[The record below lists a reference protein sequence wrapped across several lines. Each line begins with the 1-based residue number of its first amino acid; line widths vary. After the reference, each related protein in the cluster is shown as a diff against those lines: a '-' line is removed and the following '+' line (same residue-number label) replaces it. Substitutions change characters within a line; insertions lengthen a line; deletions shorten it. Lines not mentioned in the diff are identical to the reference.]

1 MPELPE
7 VETTCRGI
15 APHIEGQTVAK
26 VIVRNKNLRWPVP
39 ARLNR
44 TLAGLRIEHVGRRGK
59 YILIHTAAG
68 CLLMHLGMSGS
79 LSITDATTPPRKHD
93 HVDIVFDSGQC
104 LRLHDPRRFG
114 SIHWTTADPLE
125 HTLLAKLGPEP
136 LAREFDLEHLWRAS
150 RKRRVAIKSFIMDSH
165 IVVGVGNIYANEALF
180 LAGIHPRRP
189 AGRVT
194 RQAYEKLV
202 KAIKTVIRQ
211 AIKQG
216 GTTLRDF
223 TQSDGKP
230 GYFKQQ
236 LKVYG
241 REGEA
246 CTVCG
251 TPIRQLVI
259 GQRASYF
266 CPACQRQ

>member
-15 APHIEGQTVAK
+15 TPHIEGRSVTK

-39 ARLNR
+39 SRLNS
-44 TLAGLRIEHVGRRGK
+44 TLSGTRIDHVGRRGK
-59 YILIHTAAG
+59 YILIYTETG
-68 CLLMHLGMSGS
+68 CLIMHLGMSGS
-79 LSITDATTPPRKHD
+79 LSITEADTPPRKHD

-114 SIHWTTADPLE
+114 SIHWTKDDPLT
-125 HTLLAKLGPEP
+125 HKLLATLGPEP
-136 LAREFDLEHLWRAS
+136 LTADFNLEQLWQAS

-165 IVVGVGNIYANEALF
+165 IVVGVGNIYASEALF
-180 LAGIHPRRP
+180 MAGIHPKRA

-194 RQAYEKLV
+194 RKDYEKLL
-202 KAIKTVIRQ
+202 KAIKSVIRS

-230 GYFKQQ
+230 GYFKQK
-236 LKVYG
+236 LRVYG

-246 CTVCG
+246 CTVCH
-251 TPIRQLVI
+251 TPIRQIVI

-266 CPACQRQ
+266 CPICQHP

>member
-15 APHIEGQTVAK
+15 APHIEGRTVTR
-26 VIVRNKNLRWPVP
+26 VIVRNRNLRWPVP
-39 ARLNR
+39 ARLQQILSGTNVS
-44 TLAGLRIEHVGRRGK
+44 HVGRRGK
-59 YILIHTAAG
+59 YILIHTANG
-68 CLLMHLGMSGS
+68 CLIMHLGMSGS
-79 LSITDATTPPRKHD
+79 LSITDADTPPRKHD
-93 HVDIVFDSGQC
+93 HVDIIFDSGKC

-114 SIHWTTADPLE
+114 SIHWTTADPLS
-125 HTLLAKLGPEP
+125 HKLLASLGPEP
-136 LAREFDLEHLWRAS
+136 LARDFTLEHLWQAS

-165 IVVGVGNIYANEALF
+165 IVVGVGNIYASEALF
-180 LAGIHPRRP
+180 MAGIHPKRP

-194 RQAYEKLV
+194 RQSYEKLL
-202 KAIKTVIRQ
+202 KAIKTVIRS

-230 GYFKQQ
+230 GYFKQK

-241 REGEA
+241 REGES
-246 CTVCG
+246 CLECG
-251 TPIRQLVI
+251 TPIRQLTI

-266 CPACQRQ
+266 CPRCQRA

>member
-7 VETTCRGI
+7 VETTRRGI
-15 APHIEGQTVAK
+15 APHIEGRTVTR
-26 VIVRNKNLRWPVP
+26 VIVRNRNLRWPVP
-39 ARLNR
+39 AQLNR
-44 TLAGLRIEHVGRRGK
+44 KLAGQRIKQVDRRGK
-59 YILIHTAAG
+59 YLLIHTAAG
-68 CLLMHLGMSGS
+68 CLIMHLGMSGS
-79 LSITDATTPPRKHD
+79 LGITPAGSPPRKHD
-93 HVDIVFDSGQC
+93 HVDVVFDSGQC

-114 SIHWTTADPLE
+114 SIHWTTTDPLA
-125 HTLLAKLGPEP
+125 HPLLAKLGPEP
-136 LAREFDLEHLWRAS
+136 LAKEFNLEYLWQAS

-165 IVVGVGNIYANEALF
+165 VVVGIGNIYASEALF
-180 LAGIHPRRP
+180 LAGIHPKRA

-194 RQAYEKLV
+194 RKAYEKLL

-230 GYFKQQ
+230 GYFKIR
-236 LKVYG
+236 LKVYD
-241 REGEA
+241 RKDEA
-246 CTVCG
+246 CPVCD
-251 TPIRQLVI
+251 TPIRQVII

-266 CPACQRQ
+266 CPACQPA